1 MVYLAGVNR
10 AVDTGDTYFPE
21 IVKARISGSI
31 SAKDR
36 LAERDIIEKQKL
48 YGGQPLRARIEYSR
62 WIVDCPNCGGAEFV
76 FEDKRFLCSQCG
88 NSDIQGQIRRVV
100 MPQKRTEIEDIL
112 SKRKIINRHWYPN
125 ETIEMLQEN
134 K

>member
-10 AVDTGDTYFPE
+10 AVDMGDTYFPE
-21 IVKARISGSI
+21 IVKARISGSV

-36 LAERDIIEKQKL
+36 LAERDIIKKQKL
-48 YGGQPLRARIEYSR
+48 SGGQPLRARVEYSR
-62 WIVDCPNCGGAEFV
+62 WIVDCPNCNGAEFA

-88 NSDIQGQIRRVV
+88 NSDIGGEIRKVI
-100 MPQKRTEIEDIL
+100 MPQKRKEIENIL

-125 ETIEMLQEN
+125 ETMEML
-134 K
+134 KGDK